1 MRKNTLLICLL
12 LYAGIAYA
20 QTDTLECDK
29 PDRDTTEAKALPWF
43 DDNDYLEDF
52 WIASAIRLLLF
63 RPGLLAP
70 TGCAIIFP

>member
-29 PDRDTTEAKALPWF
+29 PDRDTTEAVF
-43 DDNDYLEDF
+43 
-52 WIASAIRLLLF
+52 
-63 RPGLLAP
+63 G
-70 TGCAIIFP
+70 